1 MNTNNILQANYTANE
16 TTYQIKLPLE
26 LSTIIPKNDCVR
38 LIRQL
43 VYKMDLRGLYA
54 TYSRIREVQPS
65 PDQMLAVLLYA
76 YHEGIYSSRK
86 IESACHR
93 DINFM
98 YLLEG
103 NPAPDHSTI
112 ARFRTLH
119 FKPCAKD
126 LLAQNVLFLKKIGEI
141 DREDIFIDG
150 TKIEANSNKYTFV
163 WKKATTKNM
172 RRLMDRI
179 AVFVED
185 LIHRYGLKP
194 IWKGEVKYHHLKQL
208 RRKLYRIKEIEG
220 IEFVHGIGHRKTQL
234 QRDIETLEQFRSK
247 MIEYIQKLHICGS
260 RNSYSKTD
268 HDATFMRMKEDSMR
282 NGQLKPGYNLQFGIN
297 SGYVAWLTLSP
308 SPTDNRTLPHFLDS
322 LQKTLKFHFDTVVA
336 DAGYESE
343 QNYSYLKEHGIRSMI
358 KPSNYEISKTRK
370 YREDISRRENM
381 DYNYD
386 GDYYTCR
393 KGCRLYPVT
402 VWRRKHAD
410 GYVQKTTVYECHE
423 CCRCPFKPQCIRGR
437 NWKTPEED
445 RFKKLNVSRKFER
458 LRKESLLNITSE
470 EGTMLRMNR
479 TIQSEGTFAVLKE
492 DRNFR
497 RFLTRGKENVYAE
510 CVLIAISQ
518 NIDHL
523 HRRIQNG
530 RLGEHLYPLK
540 TA

>member
-1 MNTNNILQANYTANE
+1 MNTNNILHANYTANK

-26 LSTIIPKNDCVR
+26 LSTIIPENDCVR
-38 LIRQL
+38 LVRQL
-43 VYKMDLRGLYA
+43 VCKMDLRGLYA
-54 TYSRIREVQPS
+54 TYSRIGEVQAS
-65 PDQMLAVLLYA
+65 PDQMLAILLYA

-86 IESACHR
+86 IESACRR

-103 NPAPDHSTI
+103 KPAPDHSTI

-126 LLAQNVLFLKKIGEI
+126 LLAQNVLLLKDIGEI
-141 DREDIFIDG
+141 NDREIFIDG

-163 WKKATTKNM
+163 WKRATTKNM
-172 RRLMDRI
+172 RKLMDRI
-179 AVFVED
+179 AAFVED
-185 LIHRYGLKP
+185 LVDHYGLKP
-194 IWKGEVKYHHLKQL
+194 IWKGEVRYHHLKQL
-208 RRKLYRIKEIEG
+208 RRKLYRIKKEEG
-220 IEFVHGIGHRKTQL
+220 IKFVHGVGHRKTQL
-234 QRDIETLEQFRSK
+234 QRDIETLEQFRDK

-297 SGYVAWLTLSP
+297 SGYVAWLTISP
-308 SPTDNRTLPHFLDS
+308 LTTDNRTLPEFLDS
-322 LQKTLKFHFDTVVA
+322 LREGLKFQYGTVVA

-343 QNYSYLKEHGIRSMI
+343 QNYAYLKEHGMRAMI
-358 KPSNYEISKTRK
+358 KPGNYEISRTRK
-370 YREDISRRENM
+370 YQKDISRRENM

-386 GDYYTCR
+386 GDYYTCHE
-393 KGCRLYPVT
+393 GHRLYPIALQH
-402 VWRRKHAD
+402 RKRAN

-423 CCRCPFKPQCIRGR
+423 CRGCPFKPQCIRGR

-445 RFKKLNVSRKFER
+445 RFKRLNVSRKFER
-458 LRKESLLNITSE
+458 LRKESLRNITSE

-479 TIQSEGTFAVLKE
+479 TIQSEGAFAMLKE
-492 DRNFR
+492 DRRFR

-510 CVLIAISQ
+510 SVLMAISQ

-523 HRRIQNG
+523 HRRIQSG